1 MKLKLLM
8 TFSLIWVCATS
19 FSQEFKGTL
28 TSVKTIDDQIQEERY
43 SGGEVPTIDRLVF
56 KSPIENISRK
66 DKQFYSKKE
75 WRKIKNQLKK
85 SKKRIS
91 KLQDG
96 IHTTKR
102 IDTIYLNVPRPTK
115 ESSLSGW

>member
-8 TFSLIWVCATS
+8 TFSLLWVCSAS
-19 FSQEFKGTL
+19 FSQEFKGYL
-28 TSVKTIDDQIQEERY
+28 TSVKSIDDQIQEERY
-43 SGGEVPTIDRLVF
+43 STDEVPTVDRLVF

-66 DKQFYSKKE
+66 DKQFFSKKE

-85 SKKRIS
+85 NKKRIS

-96 IHTTKR
+96 IHTSKI
-102 IDTIYLNVPRPTK
+102 IDTVYMDLPKPTR